1 MLHFFKSTR
10 IFTKHPE
17 EHERF
22 KYECEIRNEFLT
34 SPLTDK
40 CDLYKHLNRHEEY
53 KKCHEKYSMTSN
65 KRSGP
70 VIDDATITF
79 IKYFVTSNA
88 SHSSLENKYLKLLL
102 NKVVGT
108 KSFDDQIL
116 PEVYK
121 KLEDAEDFIPLAAAL
136 VNENFKHEV

>member
-1 MLHFFKSTR
+1 M
-10 IFTKHPE
+10 
-17 EHERF
+17 
-22 KYECEIRNEFLT
+22 T
-34 SPLTDK
+34 SPFTDK
-40 CDLYKHLNRHEEY
+40 SDLYKHLNRHEEY
-53 KKCHEKYSMTSN
+53 KKWNEKYSKSRN
-65 KRSGP
+65 KRSGS
-70 VIDDATITF
+70 VIDDATMTL

-121 KLEDAEDFIPLAAAL
+121 KLREKFKEKLEDSEDICLMSDIWTAKKNKILF
-136 VNENFKHEV
+136 HWHQH